1 MRMGLPRPLI
11 GVALCVGALVAT
23 APAGA
28 QVVSGRVIDSTNGA
42 PVSLVG
48 VHLLDRQGDHVA
60 ITVADSLGRYF
71 LTVPDSGEYVIVAQ
85 RYGYTDLES
94 PLLAI
99 SNRRDYDLDLELTP
113 APIGLGGVTVT
124 VRNEEVIDWL
134 TLELGVD
141 PSEAFGFRLLQGARL
156 EEAKARAEY
165 EPTGTLRWLYVP
177 ISHGRCVS
185 INALP
190 QPQSVSS
197 FRGARNQ
204 ASAGAGTP
212 PAGARSLED
221 GVPATGSG
229 PDGRD
234 CGMLM
239 VDDRVIPNELID
251 TVDMTSIAVVVTL
264 PGSVRM
270 YTYEFNWAFRRQ

>member
-1 MRMGLPRPLI
+1 MGLPRPI
-11 GVALCVGALVAT
+11 TGAALCVGALVVT

-48 VHLLDRQGDHVA
+48 VHLLDRQRDHVA

-71 LTVPDSGEYVIVAQ
+71 LTVPDSAEYFIVAQ

-99 SNRRDYDLDLELTP
+99 SNQRDYDLDLELTP

-134 TLELGVD
+134 TREFGVN

-156 EEAKARAEY
+156 EEAKANAEY

-190 QPQSVSS
+190 RPQSVSGRS
-197 FRGARNQ
+197 GVRNQ
-204 ASAGAGTP
+204 AFAPGTP
-212 PAGARSLED
+212 PAGMRSRED
-221 GVPATGSG
+221 AMPATGSG
-229 PDGRD
+229 PDGQD
-234 CGMLM
+234 CGSLM

-270 YTYEFNWAFRRQ
+270 YTYEFNWAFRRP

>member
-1 MRMGLPRPLI
+1 MGLPRPI
-11 GVALCVGALVAT
+11 TGVALCVGALVVT

-28 QVVSGRVIDSTNGA
+28 QVVSGRVLDSTNGA

-48 VHLLDRQGDHVA
+48 VQLLDRLRDHVA

-71 LTVPDSGEYVIVAQ
+71 LTVPDSGEYFIVAQ

-99 SNRRDYDLDLELTP
+99 SNQRDYDLDLELRP

-134 TLELGVD
+134 TLEFGMN
-141 PSEAFGFRLLQGARL
+141 PSEMYGFRLLQGARL
-156 EEAKARAEY
+156 EEAKARAKY

-177 ISHGRCVS
+177 ISHGLCVS

-190 QPQSVSS
+190 LPQSVSW
-197 FRGARNQ
+197 FRGARN
-204 ASAGAGTP
+204 GAGTP
-212 PAGARSLED
+212 PGGTRSLED
-221 GVPATGSG
+221 GMPASGGG
-229 PDGRD
+229 PDGMG
-234 CGMLM
+234 CGSLM

-264 PGSVRM
+264 PGLVRM
-270 YTYEFNWAFRRQ
+270 YTYEFNWAFRRP

>member
-1 MRMGLPRPLI
+1 MRMGLPRPI
-11 GVALCVGALVAT
+11 TGVALCVGALVVT

-28 QVVSGRVIDSTNGA
+28 QVVSGRVLDSTNGA

-48 VHLLDRQGDHVA
+48 VHLLDRQRDHVA

-71 LTVPDSGEYVIVAQ
+71 LTVPDSGEYFIVAQ

-99 SNRRDYDLDLELTP
+99 SNQRDYDLDLELRP
-113 APIGLGGVTVT
+113 EPIGLGGVTVT
-124 VRNEEVIDWL
+124 VRNEAVVEWL
-134 TLELGVD
+134 TREFGMN
-141 PSEAFGFRLLQGARL
+141 PSEAYGFRLLQGARL
-156 EEAKARAEY
+156 EEAKARAKY

-190 QPQSVSS
+190 QPQSVSW
-197 FRGARNQ
+197 FRGDRSQ
-204 ASAGAGTP
+204 AFPGPGTP
-212 PAGARSLED
+212 QTGTRSRED
-221 GVPATGSG
+221 GMPATGSG

-234 CGMLM
+234 CGTLM

-251 TVDMTSIAVVVTL
+251 TVDMSGIAVVVTL
-264 PGSVRM
+264 PGSVWM
-270 YTYEFNWAFRRQ
+270 YTYEFNWAFRRP